1 MAKLNQIIAV
11 EKTVKAKTAAEV
23 AEHQRALAAPS
34 LLSGISR
41 TYQPKDDEGEQLP
54 PESTRVQVKAEDV
67 LANTAKTLTRLFD
80 VTAAKDWTNC
90 EARADVEV
98 DGNVLIPQA
107 PVSYLL
113 FLEKQLTELNGTV
126 RRLPVLDPAEE
137 WELDAN
143 TGAYRTREVHTVRAK
158 KVPRNHTLAE
168 ATPQHPAQVQVWHE
182 DVVAGTWKTVKFSGA
197 LPAARVKQIA
207 ERIDRL
213 HTAVKFAREHANGA
227 EVVDVRVGE
236 DVFGYLFG

>member
-1 MAKLNQIIAV
+1 MLAG
-11 EKTVKAKTAAEV
+11 TA
-23 AEHQRALAAPS
+23 
-34 LLSGISR
+34 
-41 TYQPKDDEGEQLP
+41 
-54 PESTRVQVKAEDV
+54 
-67 LANTAKTLTRLFD
+67 TALTRLFD

-227 EVVDVRVGE
+227 DVVDARVGE
-236 DVFGYLFG
+236 TVFGYLFG

>member
-1 MAKLNQIIAV
+1 MTKLNQVVAV
-11 EKTVKAKTAAEV
+11 EKTVKTKTATEI
-23 AEHQRALAAPS
+23 AEHQRALSAPN

-67 LANTAKTLTRLFD
+67 LAGTATALTRLLD

-90 EARADVEV
+90 QARADIEL
-98 DGNVLIPQA
+98 DGSVLVPQV

-113 FLEKQLTELNGTV
+113 FLEKQLTELAGTV

-137 WELDAN
+137 WELDHN
-143 TGAYRTREVHTVRAK
+143 TGAYRTAEVQTVRQK

-168 ATPQHPAQVQVWHE
+168 ATPQHPAQVQLWHE

-197 LPAARVKQIA
+197 LPAARVKQIG